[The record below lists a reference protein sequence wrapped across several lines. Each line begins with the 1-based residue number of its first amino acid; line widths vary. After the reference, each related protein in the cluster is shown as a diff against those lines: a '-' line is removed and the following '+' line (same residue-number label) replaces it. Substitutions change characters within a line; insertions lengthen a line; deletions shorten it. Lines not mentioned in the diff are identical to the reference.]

1 MQKIKQPIIE
11 FKYIS
16 PKSAKNMV
24 SIAQRE
30 KLKTKNNRTK
40 RKDKNISYDKYTS
53 LKFLLRGNNS
63 GAVR

>member
-11 FKYIS
+11 FKNIS

-30 KLKTKNNRTK
+30 KSKTKNNRRK
-40 RKDKNISYDKYTS
+40 QKDKNISCDKYTS
-53 LKFLLRGNNS
+53 T
-63 GAVR
+63 